1 MAFRQTLLLV
11 LATVAACLLS
21 SVNLSA
27 AQTEPFLV
35 TKARSTRAFAV
46 NCTNDSL
53 KANGTAAQRAQ
64 ELLAANAT
72 LAAAV
77 AAYNDAVPLVN
88 RLKLVLAGKIATVN
102 ESAATI
108 QSLQEITLEQQARL
122 EKVVAESSNA
132 TALKQ
137 AVSDAKRRLEF
148 AARMIDDQTAA
159 IAGLNFDVYKATRR
173 AADPRLSS
181 ADLTDAQDDLEAVKT
196 QKADAEV
203 LLADMTKMAARAQGF
218 LAKKQKALEDPASVQ
233 EDIAA
238 QQHVIDDAK
247 FELDEAAAAYEDA
260 KAAVIQAQFDVS
272 CNSAAAECCQLQTPK
287 FRPLADF
294 ANNTD
299 EITAPYGNVS
309 IPAKSANVSN
319 AKILQSNGVSNK
331 ISADS
336 AANLMASR
344 AYNATLAAQQ
354 AEAAAK
360 AAGYTWVW

>member
-203 LLADMTKMAARAQGF
+203 LLADMTKLAARAQGF

-272 CNSAAAECCQLQTPK
+272 
-287 FRPLADF
+287 
-294 ANNTD
+294 
-299 EITAPYGNVS
+299 YGNVS

>member
-77 AAYNDAVPLVN
+77 VAYNDAVPL
-88 RLKLVLAGKIATVN
+88 
-102 ESAATI
+102 
-108 QSLQEITLEQQARL
+108 SLQEITVEQQARL
-122 EKVVAESSNA
+122 EKMVAESSNA

-137 AVSDAKRRLEF
+137 AVSDAKRRLDF

-173 AADPRLSS
+173 AADPRLSG
-181 ADLTDAQDDLEAVKT
+181 ADLTDAQDDLEAAKT
-196 QKADAEV
+196 QKADAEA
-203 LLADMTKMAARAQGF
+203 LLADMTKQAARAQGF

-272 CNSAAAECCQLQTPK
+272 YA
-287 FRPLADF
+287 
-294 ANNTD
+294 
-299 EITAPYGNVS
+299 NVS